1 MLKQTKKILFLT
13 NIPSPYRVDFF
24 NEFGKSCDLTVVFQA
39 HSFAHRHASWKK
51 FEAAAFRP
59 VFLTPSFRFK
69 KHVLCWNVLDVLKQP
84 WNAIIMG
91 GYSFLTDM
99 LAIEYMRLRKIP
111 FYFEADG
118 GLIRQDNKLKF
129 WFKRHFLSAPSGW
142 LSSGKETTKYLAHYG
157 ANPAKIIEYPFT
169 SVYAADIL
177 PQVPALEHKQKLRQ
191 ELGVLEE
198 KMFVSVGRFSYQKG
212 YGKEYDVLFKAAAE
226 LPPNIGIY
234 IIGDEPSE
242 EFIKWKKEKNL
253 TQVHFVG
260 FQLKEELKKWY
271 QAADAFVLPTRGD
284 VWGLVINEA
293 MAQGLPIITTDKCV
307 AGLELVQEGENGY
320 IVPAEDVTELTG
332 AIARLF
338 AQDYRAMGQK
348 SLELIRP
355 YTIENMAKRHLEVF
369 YGNI

>member
-24 NEFGKSCDLTVVFQA
+24 NEFGKSYDLTVAFQA
-39 HSFAHRHASWKK
+39 HSFAHRHASWKN
-51 FEAAAFRP
+51 FEATAFHP
-59 VFLTPSFRFK
+59 LFLTPSFRFK
-69 KHVLCWNVLDVLKQP
+69 KHVLCWDVLDVLKQP
-84 WNAIIMG
+84 WDAIIMG
-91 GYSFLTDM
+91 GYSSLTDM

-142 LSSGKETTKYLAHYG
+142 LSSGKETTKYLIHYG
-157 ANPAKIIEYPFT
+157 ADPNKIIEYPFT

-177 PQVPALEHKQKLRQ
+177 SQIPAEEHKQKLRQ
-191 ELGVLEE
+191 VLNIKEE
-198 KMFVSVGRFSYQKG
+198 KVLISVGRFIYSKG
-212 YGKEYDVLFKAAAE
+212 YDVLFKTVTK
-226 LPPNIGIY
+226 LPKDIGVY
-234 IIGDEPSE
+234 IIGDEPTE
-242 EFIKWKKEKNL
+242 EFIRWKQEKNSR
-253 TQVHFVG
+253 QVHFIG
-260 FQLKEELKKWY
+260 FQLKDELKKWY
-271 QAADAFVLPTRGD
+271 QAADAFVLPTRED